1 LDRNLVAP
9 TSPMANFSPLGNF
22 SVHEPI

>member
-22 SVHEPI
+22 LVHKPI